1 MRLTPLLVVV
11 VALGGALGTTGRYA
25 AAHLI
30 PSAQDIPWA
39 TLAVNLVGAFLLGLL
54 LETLSRTGAETPRRQ
69 LARLG
74 LGTGLLGG
82 FTTYSTLALEVL
94 ELWSDGQPARAV
106 GYGAGSVSAGLLVAL
121 AGIVLAHRLGGQR
134 AGGGARHD

>member
-1 MRLTPLLVVV
+1 MRPTPLLVAV
-11 VALGGALGTTGRYA
+11 VAVGGVLGTTGRYA

-30 PSAQDIPWA
+30 PTTHGLPWA
-39 TLAVNLVGAFLLGLL
+39 TLVVNLLGAFLLGLL
-54 LETLSRTGAETPRRQ
+54 LESLAGTDAATPRHQ

-94 ELWSDGQPARAV
+94 ELLADGQLGHAL
-106 GYGAGSVSAGLLVAL
+106 GYGATSVSAGLLACL
-121 AGIVLAHRLGGQR
+121 AGIVLAHRLGRGDR
-134 AGGGARHD
+134 ARDRP